1 MLKEYTYTLPVKAGP
16 WRAEAKFPFSIKTVF
31 SIALRDSAGNRVD
44 NGLPD
49 DLVIHVDGNSYPV
62 QAASKIRSDM
72 RYAGRPAGDL
82 DASGGKDAGVISI
95 GIKIPAESAVHF
107 HATWPETL
115 EPGASLTIIAMEN
128 K

>member
-1 MLKEYTYTLPVKAGP
+1 MFKEYRFPVKPGP
-16 WRAEAKFPFSIKTVF
+16 WRAEAKFPFPVRTVF
-31 SIALRDSAGNRVD
+31 SIALRDSVGKRVES
-44 NGLPD
+44 GLPD

-62 QAASKIRSDM
+62 HAASKIRSDM
-72 RYAGRPAGDL
+72 RSSDRQGDL
-82 DASGGKDAGVISI
+82 DAPGGQEGGMISI
-95 GIKIPAESAVHF
+95 DIEIPAESEIHF